1 MAEVVLSSAIRSN
14 LLSLQAT
21 GSLVDRTNARLNTR
35 LKVSEATDDAVAY
48 FQNKSLKDRA
58 GDLASRKNDIDQGI
72 SSLKT
77 AVNGLSS
84 VESLLGQMKGL
95 ILSAKSASAS
105 DRASL
110 GTQLSS
116 LGAQLNYLANDTSY
130 QGLNLIN
137 ATTANI
143 KVQFSE
149 KTAAVLQVDGV
160 DVRISSALM
169 MTANGAYG
177 ATLIADGH
185 QLISIGGSQV
195 TGTTSCTIPGV
206 TIAGI
211 TFTTITVA
219 TTVYGGVTT
228 GTTVGNIN
236 GVGFTMGVITAATT
250 VYGGVTTGI
259 TTSGTTSGMVGFS
272 DVGTNVSI
280 FDGYIAMFDSGISS
294 VRTSTK
300 TIGASVAL
308 LQSRA
313 DFTKTYINTLQSGG
327 DKLVNADLNE
337 EGANLVSLQTSQQL
351 GIQAL
356 SFANRSEQGILSL
369 FR

>member
-1 MAEVVLSSAIRSN
+1 MADVTLSAAIRGN

-21 GSLVDRTNARLNTR
+21 GSLVDRTNTRLSTG
-35 LKVSEATDDAVAY
+35 LKVSSAVDDAVAY
-48 FQNKSLKDRA
+48 FQSKSLHDRA
-58 GDLASRKNDIDQGI
+58 SDLTGRKDGIDQGI
-72 SSLKT
+72 SSLNS
-77 AVNGLSS
+77 AIGGLSS
-84 VESLLGQMKGL
+84 VETVLNQMKG
-95 ILSAKSASAS
+95 IMLSAKSASAA

-110 GTQLSS
+110 GTQLET

-169 MTANGAYG
+169 MTANGAYA
-177 ATLIADGH
+177 ATGMADAH
-185 QLISIGGSQV
+185 QLAIIGGAKAWGLTADS
-195 TGTTSCTIPGV
+195 
-206 TIAGI
+206 
-211 TFTTITVA
+211 
-219 TTVYGGVTT
+219 GVTT
-228 GTTVGNIN
+228 TIVTVNNTLYGGLTTDTVTTGGYGTA
-236 GVGFTMGVITAATT
+236 GVTTGVITAATT
-250 VYGGVTTGI
+250 IYGSGGGLTVGI
-259 TTSGTTSGMVGFS
+259 TTSGTTAGSMAGFS
-272 DVGTNVSI
+272 DVGTSVSI
-280 FDGYIAMFDSGISS
+280 FDSYIAMFDSGISS
-294 VRTSTK
+294 VRTSTA

-308 LQSRA
+308 LQTRA
-313 DFTKTYINTLQSGG
+313 DFTKTYINTLQTGG
-327 DKLVNADLNE
+327 DKLVLADLNA
-337 EGANLVSLQTSQQL
+337 EGANLVSLQTRQQL